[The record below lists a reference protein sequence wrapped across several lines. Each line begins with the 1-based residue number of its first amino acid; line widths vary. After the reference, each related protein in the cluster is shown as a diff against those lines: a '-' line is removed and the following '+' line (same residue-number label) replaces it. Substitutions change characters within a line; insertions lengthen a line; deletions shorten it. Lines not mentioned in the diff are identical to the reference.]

1 MCRLHHT
8 LFDRHEFFIRF
19 FPNVSHIVRF
29 VPIIHMKQANKFV
42 LIDYSDEYDEDIHPY
57 HGKAIALDISDRYAP
72 FASLSI
78 IHEMRVRGYHPFHD
92 TTPELPDT
100 IDLQGWITTRGVL
113 DNTESHFLK
122 HIPGSGPG
130 LPQMPSM
137 TGGWPTSEGAGP
149 STSGTQTLELNEKVI
164 ADILA
169 ATLASPSWKACVI
182 EGTSRTGSAEENKQ
196 KYLSI
201 LQGS

>member
-72 FASLSI
+72 FASLFI

-100 IDLQGWITTRGVL
+100 IDLQGWITTKGVL
-113 DNTESHFLK
+113 DNTESHFLEY
-122 HIPGSGPG
+122 IAARMSAMTFSLSSRVCVPLVDGPAPSLVGQPPVIDGICGSPGPLPG
-130 LPQMPSM
+130 
-137 TGGWPTSEGAGP
+137 TR
-149 STSGTQTLELNEKVI
+149 
-164 ADILA
+164 
-169 ATLASPSWKACVI
+169 ASPSWKACVI
-182 EGTSRTGSAEENKQ
+182 EGTSWTGSAEENKQ